1 MPLTFMSFQGK
12 TRALVLIISLKSDIN
27 RWGGKVV
34 AQGNRVKQ
42 RNAVSDV
49 TIQAFATYVTR
60 YF

>member
-49 TIQAFATYVTR
+49 TIQAFGTYVTR